1 MSDGEAAV
9 RRRRPRLGLIG
20 RIGLGL
26 ALVGFVPL
34 LLVAAQL
41 ARVNREAL
49 LEQLLRTHG
58 VAARTAAE
66 ATEAFL
72 APRRALARAL
82 VADPRIAA
90 DAAGP
95 EAQAALRD
103 HLASWSEVGV
113 DGIVVLDGAGGVVVR
128 AQRRGAGE
136 RVEKWAA
143 ARSSAPAELAQEEGV
158 RWALLSEPRPGGGEI
173 RLLARAEPLD
183 RALAPDELGE
193 QARLL
198 LVARDGTTLVGGA
211 QELAALPAAARAA
224 ALSARLSGA
233 GRYDEGSGAEE
244 RVVAWSPV
252 GDGSWLVVSTQ
263 PAAIAEAAARRMAR
277 RAAVAVGLAAALVG
291 ALSLAAWRSIV
302 RPIRALLA
310 AQRRAEGRAPAA
322 TADTEVEQMASAL
335 AALERHAKDRDALG
349 DVFLGRYQVVEMI
362 GSGGMGTVFRGWDP
376 RLQRPVALKTIHLAP
391 KPGTASVGAA
401 GLLAEAVAAAQI
413 ADPHVVAIYDAE
425 EIRDMAFV
433 AMEFVDGVGLD
444 RYLEE
449 RQVLEWQE
457 VAPLGLAMARG
468 LAAAHARGVV
478 HRDVKPGNVLLGND
492 GSIKIA
498 DFGLAQFLGARTAE
512 PGRVFGTPG
521 FLAPEALLGKPYEAA
536 SDLFALGVVLYRAT
550 IGRYPFVGAS
560 FREVVVATVRGPS
573 ASVEDFGGVA
583 PDDFARIVCAL
594 LEKDP
599 RDRLAPGPRVVEALA
614 ECVARHGVE
623 WRLDFRRAGRPL
635 DAEALFRSANLP
647 TIELPAG
654 ER

>member
-1 MSDGEAAV
+1 MPEAEVAV
-9 RRRRPRLGLIG
+9 RRRRLRLGLIG

-41 ARVNREAL
+41 ARVNHDAL
-49 LEQLLRTHG
+49 LEQLLRTHA
-58 VAARTAAE
+58 VAARTAAGAAE
-66 ATEAFL
+66 AYV
-72 APRRALARAL
+72 APRRALARSL
-82 VADPRIAA
+82 VADPRIAS
-90 DAAGP
+90 DAASP
-95 EAQAALRD
+95 DAQAALVD
-103 HLASWSEVGV
+103 HLSSWGELGIE
-113 DGIVVLDGAGGVVVR
+113 GIVVLDAAGTVVVR

-136 RVEKWAA
+136 PLERWGARRSAA
-143 ARSSAPAELAQEEGV
+143 PVELANDGGV
-158 RWALLSEPRPGGGEI
+158 RWALFSEPRPAGGEA

-183 RALAPDELGE
+183 RALVPDELGKE
-193 QARLL
+193 ARLL
-198 LVARDGTTLVGGA
+198 LVSRDGRALVGTDG
-211 QELAALPAAARAA
+211 EIAALPAPAREA

-233 GRYDEGSGAEE
+233 GRYAESGEAAE

-252 GDGSWLVVSTQ
+252 GDGDWLVVSTQ

-277 RAAVAVGLAAALVG
+277 RAALAVALAALLVAG
-291 ALSLAAWRSIV
+291 LSLGAWRSIV

-310 AQRRAEGRAPAA
+310 AQRRADRREPAPQAA
-322 TADTEVEQMASAL
+322 TEVEQMAAAL
-335 AALERHAKDRDALG
+335 AALERHAKDREALG

-391 KPGTASVGAA
+391 KSGVASTGAA
-401 GLLAEAVAAAQI
+401 GLLAEATAAAQI
-413 ADPHVVAIYDAE
+413 LDPHVVAIYDAE

-457 VAPLGLAMARG
+457 VAPLGLAIARG

-478 HRDVKPGNVLLGND
+478 HRDIKPGNVLLGHD

-498 DFGLAQFLGARTAE
+498 DFGLAQFLGARSAE

-521 FLAPEALLGKPYEAA
+521 FLAPEALLGKPYEATA
-536 SDLFALGVVLYRAT
+536 DLFALGVVLFRAT
-550 IGRYPFVGAS
+550 VGRYPFIGAS
-560 FREVVVATVRGPS
+560 FREVVVATVRGRS
-573 ASVEDFGGVA
+573 VEVEDFGGVA
-583 PDDFARIVCAL
+583 PDDFAQIVCAL

-599 RDRLAPGPRVVEALA
+599 RDRLSPGPRVVEALA
-614 ECVARHGVE
+614 ECVARHGAT

-635 DAEALFRSANLP
+635 DAEGLFRSANLP
-647 TIELPAG
+647 TVELPAA